1 MQSARTLGIFATT
14 AVASAFA
21 HSALAIREVDHN
33 PAAVINVHVA
43 RGVVTLLQLPD
54 DDPLRF
60 VAVGRSAD
68 CAKLEDAWCVSA
80 PADSNL
86 IFAKPKSKATAPNNI
101 EAVAASGRK
110 YSFRLVVGDEGAA
123 TQRLV
128 VRAAR
133 QQVRGP
139 SFPGLAPFG
148 SLPAGGRVEERG
160 AAPSTAMTPP
170 APVRPLSSPAPMPRV
185 TVISRDDPELVELR
199 LSAGPRIVNSEY
211 SLAIGEKSDDIVPT
225 AVFDDALFTYLR
237 LPGNRE
243 VPAVFHVM
251 ADGQESM
258 VNTRMEDDMLVVDR
272 VSRLMRLRVGNQVVS
287 VINEAFDL
295 DGRSVNKTGM
305 TVSGVQRTVRPIPQ
319 PSAAQSTALPA
330 GLLPQ
335 ARPR

>member
-1 MQSARTLGIFATT
+1 MTDVNCIWRWSAVLVNRNLLSTELRCRAIPIRWRCLDMQSARTLGIFATT

-170 APVRPLSSPAPMPRV
+170 APVHRC
-185 TVISRDDPELVELR
+185 
-199 LSAGPRIVNSEY
+199 
-211 SLAIGEKSDDIVPT
+211 LA
-225 AVFDDALFTYLR
+225 
-237 LPGNRE
+237 
-243 VPAVFHVM
+243 
-251 ADGQESM
+251 
-258 VNTRMEDDMLVVDR
+258 
-272 VSRLMRLRVGNQVVS
+272 
-287 VINEAFDL
+287 
-295 DGRSVNKTGM
+295 
-305 TVSGVQRTVRPIPQ
+305 
-319 PSAAQSTALPA
+319 
-330 GLLPQ
+330 
-335 ARPR
+335 

>member
-1 MQSARTLGIFATT
+1 MVRSRSIGVYVAT
-14 AVASAFA
+14 AFTVGLTQA
-21 HSALAIREVDHN
+21 APAIREVDHN
-33 PAAVINVHVA
+33 PSAVINVQVA

-68 CAKLEDAWCVSA
+68 CTKVDDAWCVSA

-101 EAVAASGRK
+101 EVVAASGRK

-128 VRAAR
+128 VRSAR

-139 SFPGLAPFG
+139 SFPALAPFG
-148 SLPAGGRVEERG
+148 SPPAGGRVEDRV
-160 AAPSTAMTPP
+160 AAPHAAGTGP
-170 APVRPLSSPAPMPRV
+170 APARPLTLPLPMPRV
-185 TVISRDDPELVELR
+185 TVVSRDDPELVELR
-199 LSAGPRIVNSEY
+199 LSAGPKIVNSEY
-211 SLAIGEKSDDIVPT
+211 SLAIGERSEDIVPT

-258 VNTRMEDDMLVVDR
+258 VNTRMEEDLLVVDR

-319 PSAAQSTALPA
+319 PAAAQATASPA
-330 GLLPQ
+330 NLLPQ